1 MYKVSF
7 KLMGRS
13 QPLSTKATEKTAGS
27 AISVSFVAAMLSL
40 LLFAWLA
47 EEVLERDTIRFDGFV
62 RSAVHGWASPGLTSF
77 MRTMT
82 WIGSL
87 EFLVPFVAVCVAT
100 FLYVQWRRAAFL
112 LLISVAGAIPL
123 DAVLKVAFRRARP
136 VPFFDIPAPQ
146 SYSFPSGHAL
156 FSFCIFGVLGAIT
169 AARTR
174 RVWLRIVIWIVA
186 GAMIF
191 LIGLSR
197 IYLGVHY
204 PSDVVAGYLA
214 AAIWVSTIAVVDR
227 WRRRRASERDMRV

>member
-1 MYKVSF
+1 MGQSESF
-7 KLMGRS
+7 
-13 QPLSTKATEKTAGS
+13 STKATERAAGS

-47 EEVLERDTIRFDGFV
+47 EEVLEADTIRFDNFV

-77 MRTMT
+77 MRTIT
-82 WIGSL
+82 WIGSVQ
-87 EFLVPFVAVCVAT
+87 FLVPFVAVCVAA
-100 FLYVQWRRAAFL
+100 FLYVRWRRGVFL
-112 LLISVAGAIPL
+112 LLITVAGAIPL
-123 DAVLKVAFRRARP
+123 DAALKVAFHRARP
-136 VPFFDIPAPQ
+136 LPFFDIRAPQ

-156 FSFCIFGVLGAIT
+156 FAFCIFGVLAAIT
-169 AARTR
+169 TARTK
-174 RVWLRIVIWIVA
+174 RVWLRVGIWVVA
-186 GAMIF
+186 GAMVF